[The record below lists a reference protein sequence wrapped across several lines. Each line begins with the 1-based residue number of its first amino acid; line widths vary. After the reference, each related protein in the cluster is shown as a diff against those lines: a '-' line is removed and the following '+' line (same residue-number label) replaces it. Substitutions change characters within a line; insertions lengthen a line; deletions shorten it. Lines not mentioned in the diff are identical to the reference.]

1 MNLSIRFGTDGWR
14 GVIAEDF
21 TFANVRACARSVAL
35 YQRSQGLAE
44 KGLVVGY
51 DTRFASEDFAAAV
64 AEVVTAAGIK
74 VYLCDRPAPTPV
86 ATYAI
91 LEKKAGGA
99 VIITASHNPPQWNG
113 FKYRPQYAS
122 SAPPEVTTAI
132 EAPLPEILAADEPD
146 RLSLAEAEARGL
158 LERFDPR
165 LAYLAHIAELVD
177 LPRLRA
183 AGLRVLVD
191 SMYGAGGGYL
201 ADILSG
207 GRIEVRELHG
217 ERNPAF
223 PGLASPEPIARN
235 LGELSKTIPSA
246 TADVG
251 LATDG
256 DADRLGVLDEQGRF
270 LTQLQVFG
278 LLTYY
283 LLEVRGLR
291 GPIVK
296 SLTTT
301 RMVQRLGELYDVPV
315 YETPVGFKFLGPKMM
330 EVDAL
335 VAGEESGGYAVRG
348 HLPER
353 DGVLSGLLFLDFMVR
368 TGKQPSALVEELYAK
383 VGPHYYDR
391 ADIHLQPEDRDE
403 VWRRVRESRPQ
414 RLAGLRVT
422 GSDTV
427 DGFRY
432 HLEDG
437 GWLLIR
443 FSGTEPLMRIY
454 TEVPEADLVPRLLE
468 AGRELAGVAG

>member
-1 MNLSIRFGTDGWR
+1 M
-14 GVIAEDF
+14 
-21 TFANVRACARSVAL
+21 
-35 YQRSQGLAE
+35 
-44 KGLVVGY
+44 
-51 DTRFASEDFAAAV
+51 
-64 AEVVTAAGIK
+64 
-74 VYLCDRPAPTPV
+74 
-86 ATYAI
+86 
-91 LEKKAGGA
+91 
-99 VIITASHNPPQWNG
+99 
-113 FKYRPQYAS
+113 
-122 SAPPEVTTAI
+122 
-132 EAPLPEILAADEPD
+132 
-146 RLSLAEAEARGL
+146 
-158 LERFDPR
+158 
-165 LAYLAHIAELVD
+165 VD
-177 LPRLRA
+177 LRRVRA
-183 AGLRVLVD
+183 AGLRVQVD
-191 SMYGAGGGYL
+191 SMYGAGAGYL
-201 ADILSG
+201 ADMLSG
-207 GRIEVRELHG
+207 GRIEVRELRG

-235 LGELSKTIPSA
+235 LGELSEAVRSEVA
-246 TADVG
+246 HVG

-256 DADRLGVLDEQGRF
+256 DADRLGVLDEEGRF
-270 LTQLQVFG
+270 LTQLQVFA

-301 RMVQRLGELYDVPV
+301 RMVQRLGDLYGVPV

-353 DGVLSGLLFLDFMVR
+353 DGIVSGLLFLDFMVR
-368 TGKQPSALVEELYAK
+368 SGKRPSALVEELYAK

-391 ADIHLQPEDRDE
+391 LDIHLQPEESDE
-403 VWRRVRESRPQ
+403 VWRRVSKSHQQ

-422 GSDTV
+422 GRDSL

-432 HLEDG
+432 DLEDG

-454 TEVPEADLVPRLLE
+454 TEVSKPDLVPRLLE
-468 AGRELAGVAG
+468 AGRELDGIPIASAHEGG